1 MAESRPSS
9 GLNPRPPASRWRT
22 LLGYLILPAALLG
35 GWQLLSSLGFIRPMI
50 LPSPLQ
56 VAEVAAQ
63 LLASGELAKH
73 VVSSGIRVIEGFA
86 LAAVAGLVL
95 GIAIG
100 LFRSVG
106 RVAELLVQ
114 LVKPIPPIAWIPLA
128 ILWFGIGEAAKVYII
143 FIGAFFPILI
153 NTVDGIRQTDFRFV
167 ELARILEV
175 PRLRFIRQVVL
186 PGALPQIMTGL
197 RIGLNIAWMCVVA
210 AELIAASSGVGFLIM
225 DARQLS
231 QTDVVL
237 AGMITMGILGK
248 ITDDAL
254 KLLENRLVTWR
265 SAFVG
270 H

>member
-1 MAESRPSS
+1 MAEFGLPSGPGAGRLVSR
-9 GLNPRPPASRWRT
+9 LRA
-22 LLGYLILPAALLG
+22 LAGYLILPVALLG
-35 GWQLLSSLGFIRPMI
+35 GWQLLSSLGVIRPTI

-56 VAEVAAQ
+56 VAEVTTQ
-63 LLASGELAKH
+63 LLKSRELIGH
-73 VVSSGIRVIEGFA
+73 ILSSGIRVIEGFA

-106 RVAELLVQ
+106 HVAELLLQ
-114 LVKPIPPIAWIPLA
+114 LLKPIPPIAWIPLA

-143 FIGAFFPILI
+143 FIGAFFPILV
-153 NTVDGIRQTDFRFV
+153 NTIDGIRQTDFRFV

-175 PRLRFIRQVVL
+175 PRSRFIRQVVL
-186 PGALPQIMTGL
+186 PSALPQIMTGL

-237 AGMITMGILGK
+237 AGMITMGLLGK
-248 ITDDAL
+248 LTDDAL
-254 KLLENRLVTWR
+254 KRLETRLVTWR
-265 SAFVG
+265 TAFVG